1 MHVESDVLGVDIIP
15 DQPTMVP
22 PNVHFELA
30 NLEEPWI
37 FSYKFDYIHS
47 CMMTGA
53 FEDWPRFHQQA
64 FE

>member
-1 MHVESDVLGVDIIP
+1 VDIIP
-15 DQPTMVP
+15 EQPTLVP

-30 NLEEPWI
+30 NLEEPWT
-37 FSYKFDYIHS
+37 FPYRFDYIHS

-53 FEDWPRFHQQA
+53 FEDWPRFHGQA